1 MARPSAE
8 WLSGETPPALAA
20 AFAAWR
26 AHSPAAAACAR
37 HRALKHG
44 DLARWLRA
52 LRELPASPPVASASF
67 GRVVAAESQPP
78 LGAAERAA
86 VRHALLGLRP
96 WRKGPFQLLGVLVD
110 AEWRSDAKWARVAPH
125 VALDGRRVL
134 DVGCGN
140 GYHGWRM
147 LAAGARAVTG
157 IDPSVLAVL
166 QHAAVAHCV
175 QAAATAPDSGAHVV
189 LPLGIENFPPAVPF
203 DAIFSMGVVYH
214 RRDPAGHLRAL
225 AHHAHADTTLVVES
239 LVVEGAPL
247 RPAAERRRYAQMP
260 NVHVV
265 PNLSMLRGWIRAAGF
280 HRAEVADVA
289 ATTTDEQRATAFM
302 PRQSLADALDPN
314 DRSRTVE
321 GFPAPKRAVMIAV
334 R

>member
-26 AHSPAAAACAR
+26 AHSPVAAACAR
-37 HRALKHG
+37 RQALKHG

-52 LRELPASPPVASASF
+52 LRELPAPPLVASASF
-67 GRVVAAESQPP
+67 GRVVSVESQPP
-78 LGAAERAA
+78 LGVAERDA
-86 VRHALLGLRP
+86 VRQALLGLRP
-96 WRKGPFQLLGVLVD
+96 WRKGPFQLLGVSVD

-125 VALDGRRVL
+125 VALGGQRVL

-140 GYHGWRM
+140 GYYGWRM

-157 IDPSVLAVL
+157 IDPNPLAVL
-166 QHAAVAHCV
+166 QHAAVARYV
-175 QAAATAPDSGAHVV
+175 RAATAAPGADAHVV
-189 LPLGIENFPPAVPF
+189 LPLGIENFPPAAPF
-203 DAIFSMGVVYH
+203 DVIFSMGVVYH
-214 RRDPAGHLRAL
+214 RRDPAEHLRAL
-225 AHHAHADTTLVVES
+225 ARHAHADTTLVVES
-239 LVVEGAPL
+239 LVVEGTPL
-247 RPAAERRRYAQMP
+247 RPTAERRRYARMP

-265 PNLSMLRGWIRAAGF
+265 PDLSTLRGWARAAGF
-280 HRAEVADVA
+280 RRAEVVDVA

-302 PRQSLADALDPN
+302 PHQSLADALDPN

-321 GFPAPKRAVMIAV
+321 GFPAPKRAVMIAT